1 MSYLSWKRIKPRFD
15 SWVGNLP
22 WTRDRLPTPVFLGFP
37 CGSAGKESPCNV
49 GDLGLIPGLGQSSGE
64 GNGCPLH
71 YSGLE
76 NSKDCVIHGVAKS
89 QTGLIDLH
97 FYSQV
102 CVYRKKHSIQRFL
115 SFNPGTHCRG
125 IETYFPQTRGDY
137 CIQLFNTFFK
147 RENVFSVYPHISH
160 FHCFHFYV

>member
-1 MSYLSWKRIKPRFD
+1 M
-15 SWVGNLP
+15 
-22 WTRDRLPTPVFLGFP
+22 
-37 CGSAGKESPCNV
+37 
-49 GDLGLIPGLGQSSGE
+49 IPGLGRSSGE
-64 GNGCPLH
+64 GNGCPLQ

-76 NSKDCVIHGVAKS
+76 NSKDCIIHGVAKS

-125 IETYFPQTRGDY
+125 IETYSPQTRGDY

-160 FHCFHFYV
+160 FHCFHFYVYSKFPSGTILLQPEEPDLTFLSEQVCGDKFL